1 MNHLAHLYLAGHSH
15 GLIVGGFIADQ
26 VKGLIPG
33 TYSEEVRKGI
43 QLHRMID
50 AFTDSHNLVRQA
62 QRLLPK
68 SFGRSRGIIIDVF
81 FDHLLAED
89 FQIISGQQ
97 LATFSMEMQT
107 ILKKHNEL
115 LPANWAEFFS
125 QSYSANWLY
134 YYQDLSHCE
143 FILQKIAARKR
154 FLPDFTGVSHLLSD
168 HKEALRELFQL
179 FFPILDEFV
188 QASKSN

>member
-115 LPANWAEFFS
+115 LPANWAEFF
-125 QSYSANWLY
+125 
-134 YYQDLSHCE
+134 
-143 FILQKIAARKR
+143 RKATA
-154 FLPDFTGVSHLLSD
+154 PTGSTIT
-168 HKEALRELFQL
+168 RT
-179 FFPILDEFV
+179 FPIANSFSKRLRP
-188 QASKSN
+188 ASVFTRFHRC